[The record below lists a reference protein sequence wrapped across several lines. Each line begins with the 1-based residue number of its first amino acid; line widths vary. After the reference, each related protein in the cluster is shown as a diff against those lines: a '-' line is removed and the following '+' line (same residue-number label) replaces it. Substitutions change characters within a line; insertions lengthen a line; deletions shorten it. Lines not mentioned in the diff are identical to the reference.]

1 MSRVRA
7 ALKGVRFFDKE
18 MLAKLDSNLGPV
30 MNRFGATV
38 RLRAKGRIRRPR
50 RKRLGELTNQ
60 ERIRYF
66 AAKKEAQQFGLKADL
81 PFAPSAPGEFP
92 RSHTRILPDSI
103 YYAYD
108 PAARSVFIGPIAFGS
123 RPGEAT
129 GALEH
134 GGISRGRH
142 VQARPFM
149 KPSFDQIL
157 ATDLGQAFR
166 NIMRR

>member
-7 ALKGVRFFDKE
+7 ALKGVKFFDKE
-18 MLAKLDSNLGPV
+18 LLATLDKNLGPR
-30 MNRFGATV
+30 MNRIGATI

-50 RKRLGELTNQ
+50 RKRLAELTNQ
-60 ERIRYF
+60 ELIRFYK
-66 AAKKEAQQFGLKADL
+66 ARDEARQVGLKAEM
-81 PFAPSAPGEFP
+81 PFAPSAAGEPP

-108 PAARSVFIGPIAFGS
+108 PAARSVFVGPIAFGK

-142 VQARPFM
+142 VAARPYM
-149 KPSFDQIL
+149 KPAFDQIL
-157 ATDLGQAFR
+157 ATDIGKAFR
-166 NIMRR
+166 NILRK

>member
-7 ALKGVRFFDKE
+7 ALKNVKFFDKE
-18 MLAKLDSNLGPV
+18 LLAKLDSRLGPV

-50 RKRLGELTNQ
+50 RKRLGELTVQ

-66 AAKKEAQQFGLKADL
+66 EAKNDAKEFGLKAEL

-108 PAARSVFIGPIAFGS
+108 PSQRTVFIGPIAFGK

-134 GGISRGRH
+134 GGISRGKY
-142 VQARPFM
+142 VSARPFM
-149 KPSFDQIL
+149 RPSFDQIL
-157 ATDLGQAFR
+157 ATDIGKAFR
-166 NIMRR
+166 NIMRK

>member
-7 ALKGVRFFDKE
+7 ALKGVQFFDKE
-18 MLAKLDSNLGPV
+18 LLAKLDSRLGPI

-66 AAKKEAQQFGLKADL
+66 TAKRDAQQFGLKAEM
-81 PFAPSAPGEFP
+81 PFAPSAEGEFP
-92 RSHTRILPDSI
+92 RSHTRILPESI

-108 PAARSVFIGPIAFGS
+108 PAQRTVFVGPIAFGK
-123 RPGEAT
+123 RPGEAS

-142 VQARPFM
+142 VAARPYM

-157 ATDLGQAFR
+157 ATDVGKAFK